1 MGRIILHPYERDV
14 RQHMLHH
21 PSLKLTLYRLRT
33 LLEDLSQQR
42 VAPYLPVPV
51 GTGPV
56 VLELQSLGPGEMAS
70 PAMLSQCKMRASHVF
85 LCISMICCETNSS
98 TGIMGLH
105 ISLFLLVVFKWTFYI
120 TARGGHGCLAF
131 PFSFHLVSCIIGNS
145 SDVNEGVVL

>member
-1 MGRIILHPYERDV
+1 
-14 RQHMLHH
+14 MLHH

-70 PAMLSQCKMRASHVF
+70 PAMLFQCKMLASHVF
-85 LCISMICCETNSS
+85 LRVSMI
-98 TGIMGLH
+98 
-105 ISLFLLVVFKWTFYI
+105 Y
-120 TARGGHGCLAF
+120 
-131 PFSFHLVSCIIGNS
+131 
-145 SDVNEGVVL
+145 